1 MREFLDFPAEWD
13 PARLNETG
21 GNFPVDRVFSLIGTN
36 HTDYHLARLDVQALN
51 LVPLGLADR
60 DVWNSREH
68 YWGGAK
74 NYLCW
79 SI

>member
-1 MREFLDFPAEWD
+1 MLRRKTDFADTECKIELEPFQRPDLSGEI
-13 PARLNETG
+13 
-21 GNFPVDRVFSLIGTN
+21 VS
-36 HTDYHLARLDVQALN
+36 ARLDVQALN
-51 LVPLGLADR
+51 LVPLDLSDMG
-60 DVWNSREH
+60 VWNPREH